1 MSQYTQLISV
11 FLNLLLGGGF
21 LVTLL
26 TLRSQKKKAG
36 AEAKGAE
43 ATAKST
49 ELDNVEEAIKIWRE
63 MAIEMKGQR
72 DAALISFSEI
82 SKQVE
87 ALRKDV
93 RKLNCTN
100 QKILD
105 LLDQISHEN
114 LEKTVKEI
122 KDEIKKTDA

>member
-1 MSQYTQLISV
+1 MSIELIS
-11 FLNLLLGGGF
+11 LLANLFLGGGF
-21 LVTLL
+21 LFTLL

-43 ATAKST
+43 AMAQKT
-49 ELDNVEEAIKIWRE
+49 ELENVEEAITIWRE
-63 MAIEMKGQR
+63 MAVEMKGQR
-72 DAALISFSEI
+72 DAALSSFSEV

-122 KDEIKKTDA
+122 KDEIKKQDA

>member
-11 FLNLLLGGGF
+11 VLNLVFGGGF
-21 LVTLL
+21 LVSFL

-63 MAIEMKGQR
+63 TAESLKVQR
-72 DAALISFSEI
+72 DDALTAFNEI

-87 ALRKDV
+87 SLQKDV
-93 RKLNCTN
+93 RKLTSTN
-100 QKILD
+100 QKILK
-105 LLDQISHEN
+105 LIAIISHEN
-114 LEKTVKEI
+114 YADVAKKI
-122 KDEIKKTDA
+122 QDEIEKG